1 MARAYSLERN
11 KAVAGAA
18 MAAPSV
24 LLLVAFVVFPIFRSL
39 AMSFTDWNLLTNESA
54 RVGFCNYVKAFGDER
69 FVGALVNTVVF
80 TAAYVPL
87 LALCS
92 LLLALALDRGGRG
105 SGFFQTVFFL
115 PSVTSIAILSIV
127 WRFLLDV
134 DVGLVMSW
142 VKGLGIKAVDL
153 LRNPDRAMG
162 TVVGISLWRW
172 AGFNMVIL
180 LGGLKTV
187 PRELHEAAGIDGA
200 GPIRRFFSVTLPLI
214 LPSLSFVV
222 VTNLISS
229 FQVFDQVYVL
239 TKGGPMFRTETL
251 VYYAYYRG
259 FNLFEMGYASAMT
272 FVLFLLIMACTLF
285 QLRGYARAER
295 ERGFAS

>member
-1 MARAYSLERN
+1 MARSYSLEKSKMR
-11 KAVAGAA
+11 AGAA
-18 MAAPSV
+18 MAAPSIV
-24 LLLVAFVVFPIFRSL
+24 LLFVFVIWPILRSL
-39 AMSFTDWNLLTNESA
+39 VMSFTDWNLLTNESSF
-54 RVGFCNYVKAFGDER
+54 VGMGNYLKALGDER
-69 FVGALVNTVVF
+69 FVNALVNTLLF

-87 LALCS
+87 LTLCS
-92 LLLALALDRGGRG
+92 LLLALALSRGGRG
-105 SGFFQTVFFL
+105 SGLFQTIFFL
-115 PSVTSIAILSIV
+115 PAVTSVAIVSIV
-127 WRFLLDV
+127 WRFLLDA
-134 DVGLVMSW
+134 DIGLVMSW
-142 VKGLGIKAVDL
+142 VRAFGLKTTDL
-153 LRNPDRAMG
+153 LRDPDRAMG

-180 LGGLKTV
+180 LGGLKTI
-187 PRELHEAAGIDGA
+187 PPELQEAAEIDGA
-200 GPIRRFFSVTLPLI
+200 RPARRFFSVTLPLL

-272 FVLFLLIMACTLF
+272 FVLFLMIMVFTLF
-285 QLRGYARAER
+285 QLRSYARAER
-295 ERGFAS
+295 ERGFTS

>member
-1 MARAYSLERN
+1 MARSYSLERS
-11 KAVAGAA
+11 KALAGAA

-24 LLLVAFVVFPIFRSL
+24 LLLVVFVVCPIFSSL
-39 AMSFTDWNLLTNESA
+39 AMSFSDWNLLTNESA
-54 RVGFCNYVKAFGDER
+54 AVGLGNYAKAFGDGR
-69 FVGALVNTVVF
+69 FVNSLVNTVVF
-80 TAAYVPL
+80 TAVYVPL
-87 LALCS
+87 LAVCA

-127 WRFLLDV
+127 WRFLLDM

-142 VKGLGIKAVDL
+142 AKGLGLRTVDL
-153 LRNPDRAMG
+153 LRDPNRAMG

-187 PRELHEAAGIDGA
+187 PRELHEASEIDGA
-200 GPIRRFFSVTLPLI
+200 GPVRRFFSVTLPLL

-239 TKGGPMFRTETL
+239 TKGGPMFRTETI

-272 FVLFLLIMACTLF
+272 FILFLLIMACTLF

-295 ERGFAS
+295 ERGFSS